1 MECLSIAQEPF
12 WDAQGLLGGA
22 GVLSFACLAFGES
35 HKNNPSYVSGQVFTL
50 RSISGSSE
58 QIPQMGLT
66 VAAMAAWCPEDL
78 CVSLWL

>member
-1 MECLSIAQEPF
+1 MECLSIAPEPF
-12 WDAQGLLGGA
+12 WGAQGLFCGA
-22 GVLSFACLAFGES
+22 GVLSFAFLAFGES
-35 HKNNPSYVSGQVFTL
+35 HKNTPSYVSGQVFTL